1 MTETK
6 QTACTYPFTKPASV
20 SDVIDAKIQSEI
32 DTIIANDPTLKP
44 DYATTTYEKQLKSVN
59 HYAGVMEGI
68 LKNQPNNADYSAAS
82 LETLKAAWSDRM
94 NGGGNV
100 FEKII
105 PNDPKKTSIEP
116 AIVTDWVYLKLA
128 RQKAATDGNYAA
140 GGYYHLDS
148 IQYMKDSPFFMDIW
162 FMQDNVNVVID
173 QMLQPLN
180 QYVDPYLPNSHT
192 APTVPICCL
201 SGTGGTVDNLGG
213 YISGVGRIVQWHLDR
228 DGKTK
233 AFERL
238 VEGKTQYTL
247 SNGYVR
253 YFDNLFTYKDTM
265 FFGQMGST
273 NNLMYKYITFDT
285 TKVVNFGYNNYGST
299 SIDMSKVPDNVE
311 EFTDFNV
318 IK

>member
-1 MTETK
+1 M
-6 QTACTYPFTKPASV
+6 

-173 QMLQPLN
+173 QML
-180 QYVDPYLPNSHT
+180 
-192 APTVPICCL
+192 
-201 SGTGGTVDNLGG
+201 
-213 YISGVGRIVQWHLDR
+213 
-228 DGKTK
+228 
-233 AFERL
+233 
-238 VEGKTQYTL
+238 
-247 SNGYVR
+247 
-253 YFDNLFTYKDTM
+253 
-265 FFGQMGST
+265 
-273 NNLMYKYITFDT
+273 
-285 TKVVNFGYNNYGST
+285 
-299 SIDMSKVPDNVE
+299 
-311 EFTDFNV
+311 
-318 IK
+318 